1 MLPQTPLIPVD
12 PSPLSARIR
21 RAHGIARRPGSAV
34 PAWMGVRGFVDIHC
48 HVVPGLD
55 DGPADLAA
63 AAELALAAYRSGTL
77 AVVATPH
84 RSLRYAWSS
93 QAFAHGLQRLQ
104 PHLPAG
110 FTVFGGCEL
119 ELSDEAWKSFESN
132 PSHYC
137 LNRSRY
143 VLVELPRTASVRC
156 FEPVLGRLRG
166 RGFVPIVAHAERCR
180 LVWGRADP
188 FAAWVR
194 QGCLLQITA
203 AAICGRRGRVA
214 QAAAADLLREGLV
227 HFVAS
232 DAHDVV
238 RRGPNLQPAYRAVS
252 ERAGIAQA
260 ACLFTYN
267 PLRVLRDEP
276 MEE

>member
-1 MLPQTPLIPVD
+1 
-12 PSPLSARIR
+12 
-21 RAHGIARRPGSAV
+21 
-34 PAWMGVRGFVDIHC
+34 MGVRGFVDIHC

-55 DGPADLAA
+55 DGPANLPA
-63 AAELALAAYRSGTL
+63 AAELAQAAYCSGTL

-84 RSLRYAWSS
+84 RSLRYAWSGE
-93 QAFAHGLQRLQ
+93 AFTHGLQRLQ
-104 PHLPAG
+104 QHLPAG

-119 ELSDEAWKSFESN
+119 ELSDEAWKSFESS
-132 PSHYC
+132 PSRHC

-143 VLVELPRTASVRC
+143 VLVELPGAASARR
-156 FEPVLGRLRG
+156 FESVLERLRG

-180 LVWGRADP
+180 LLWGRADP

-203 AAICGRRGRVA
+203 DAICGRRGRVV
-214 QAAAADLLREGLV
+214 QVAATDLLRAGLV

-232 DAHDVV
+232 DAHDAV

-252 ERAGIAQA
+252 ELAGVAQA

-267 PLRVLRDEP
+267 PLRVLRNEAL
-276 MEE
+276 EE